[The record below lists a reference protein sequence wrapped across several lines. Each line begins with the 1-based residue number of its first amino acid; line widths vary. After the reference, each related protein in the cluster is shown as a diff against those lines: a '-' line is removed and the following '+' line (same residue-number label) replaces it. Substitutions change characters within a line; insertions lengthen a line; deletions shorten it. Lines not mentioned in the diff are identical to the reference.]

1 MNKSVFHI
9 VYFLII
15 GVLVTLLTLCLN
27 RNQKVEVVRECVT
40 DTFLFERIDTL
51 YFEKQIPIKVKV
63 IDTLYL
69 PNEKDF
75 LSLPI
80 EQKHYSRTDSYDAWV
95 SGYQPQLD
103 SIRVYNKVEYKTI
116 TNTIT
121 KEIEY
126 NRWNLYTYMGFKH
139 IDDKFL
145 PSIGLMTK
153 SPKSSIYMVEIGLD
167 NNKDLFFGVNFG
179 YKLK

>member
-9 VYFLII
+9 VYLLVIS
-15 GVLVTLLTLCLN
+15 VLVTLLTLCLN

-69 PNEKDF
+69 PNEKNF

-80 EQKHYSRTDSYDAWV
+80 EQKYYSRTDSYDAWV
-95 SGYQPQLD
+95 SGYKPQLD

-139 IDDKFL
+139 INDKFL

-167 NNKDLFFGVNFG
+167 NNKDLFFGVNVG

>member
-1 MNKSVFHI
+1 MSKIHLSYCI
-9 VYFLII
+9 LI
-15 GVLVTLLTLCLN
+15 GVLVALLCLCLN
-27 RNQKVEVVRECVT
+27 KEQKVEVVRECVT
-40 DTFLFERIDTL
+40 DTLYLEKVDTL
-51 YFEKQIPIKVKV
+51 QIFKPIMIERRI

-69 PNEKDF
+69 PSNDKDT
-75 LSLPI
+75 LYLPI
-80 EQKHYSRTDSYDAWV
+80 EQKHYSRTYSYDAWV
-95 SGYQPQLD
+95 SGYKPQLD

-139 IDDKFL
+139 INDKFL

-153 SPKSSIYMVEIGLD
+153 SPKSSIYMIEIGLD
-167 NNKDLFFGVNFG
+167 NNKDLFFGVNVG

>member
-1 MNKSVFHI
+1 MSKIHLSYCI
-9 VYFLII
+9 LI
-15 GVLVTLLTLCLN
+15 GVLVALLCLCFN
-27 RNQKVEVVRECVT
+27 KKQKVEVVSECVT
-40 DTFLFERIDTL
+40 DTLVIHRIDTL
-51 YFEKQIPIKVKV
+51 VEYKTKYITKKV

-69 PNEKDF
+69 PSDSNKIYP
-75 LSLPI
+75 LPI
-80 EQKHYSRTDSYDAWV
+80 EQKYYSRTDSYDAWV
-95 SGYQPQLD
+95 SGYEPQLD

-139 IDDKFL
+139 INDKFL

-167 NNKDLFFGVNFG
+167 NNKDLFFGVNVG